1 MDRGKDHILFPG
13 DCPNEAMV
21 PDAIPLIIRR
31 LSLQTPEQKVSENK
45 ETAVKKEASVK
56 KPQPISA
63 AGSTYKTGRKAKAEA
78 EAKKREAEKQA
89 RKAEGYSKKKSD
101 KKKEANNSGKKKG
114 GKK

>member
-45 ETAVKKEASVK
+45 DNCE
-56 KPQPISA
+56 
-63 AGSTYKTGRKAKAEA
+63 GNHDNHDCFRKALRFFTEQFPVI
-78 EAKKREAEKQA
+78 EKRAGRRQQSEQK
-89 RKAEGYSKKKSD
+89 
-101 KKKEANNSGKKKG
+101 
-114 GKK
+114 